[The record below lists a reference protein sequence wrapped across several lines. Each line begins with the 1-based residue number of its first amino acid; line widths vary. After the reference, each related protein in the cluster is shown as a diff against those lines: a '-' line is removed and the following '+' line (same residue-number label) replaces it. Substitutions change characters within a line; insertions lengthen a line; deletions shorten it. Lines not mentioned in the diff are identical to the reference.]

1 MAEDHLIAPITITAC
16 GKDNGASM
24 TIENLWLFDVR
35 DGNVTRA
42 QIYADTAAARTTAG

>member
-1 MAEDHLIAPITITAC
+1 VAEDHLIAPITITAC